1 MSKILIKTGFCVV
14 VLVAFGVV
22 SCKKTTVEPT
32 DEATV
37 VNGWIL
43 EQMKTYYLWND
54 KIPTNVNLTLTPDK
68 YFDAILY
75 KYDATLRPD
84 GDRFSWIE
92 PEVAKLEASLAGES
106 TNTGADFQL
115 YSKTNSEEIAG
126 RITLVQPNSPAD
138 KAGLKRGDIFTKF
151 NVDGQLVTKTNYSTL
166 LSQGKS
172 YEFTL
177 GSYTNGSW
185 VSTATTKT
193 SEAIV
198 LQKDPLYLDS
208 VYSVGTKKIGY
219 LVYNQFVAT
228 PSGGTSPTYNLKMD
242 KIFARFKAAGIN
254 ELVLDFRYNP
264 GGYSTASLNLASLVA
279 RGATKDKIFSKRQ
292 WNATITPALEKQYGA
307 DFFLEKFTEKT
318 ENVGAN
324 LPRVFV
330 LTSKRSASASEL
342 VINGLKPYMDVV
354 VIGDVTYGKNVGSIT
369 IKDDKGRFKWG
380 LQPIVMRSANA
391 LGSSDY
397 ASGFK
402 PLVTVIENVSEPM
415 YAFGD
420 RRDPLLNEAMFQIT
434 GTRTARRGVT
444 TEDGPQPF
452 ATTFDGAAGSGLVIE
467 LK

>member
-1 MSKILIKTGFCVV
+1 MSKILIKIGTYMA
-14 VLVAFGVV
+14 LVAVCTVV
-22 SCKKTTVEPT
+22 SCKKTVEPT
-32 DEATV
+32 NETTV
-37 VNGWIL
+37 INGWIL
-43 EQMKTYYLWND
+43 DQMKTYYLWND
-54 KIPTNVNLTLTPDK
+54 KIPTNVDLTQTPDK

-92 PEVAKLEASLAGES
+92 PDVTKLEASLAGES

-115 YSKTNSEEIAG
+115 YSKTNLDELAG
-126 RITLVQPNSPAD
+126 RITIVQPNSPAD

-151 NVDGQLVTKTNYSTL
+151 SVDGQLVTKTNYGTL

-177 GSYTNGSW
+177 GTYTNDTW
-185 VSTATTKT
+185 INSTITKT
-193 SEAIV
+193 SAAVV
-198 LQKDPLYLDS
+198 LQKDPLHLDS
-208 VYSVGTKKIGY
+208 IYTVGTKKIGY

-279 RGATKDKIFSKRQ
+279 RGAAKDKVFSKRQ
-292 WNATITPALEKQYGA
+292 WNASITPALEKQYGA

-330 LTSKRSASASEL
+330 LTSSRSASASEL

-354 VIGDVTYGKNVGSIT
+354 VIGDKTYGKNVGSIT

-397 ASGFK
+397 STGFK
-402 PLVTVIENVSEPM
+402 PVVTVLEKLAEPM

-434 GTRTARRGVT
+434 GSRMARRGAS

-452 ATTFDGAAGSGLVIE
+452 ASTFDGAAGSGLIVE